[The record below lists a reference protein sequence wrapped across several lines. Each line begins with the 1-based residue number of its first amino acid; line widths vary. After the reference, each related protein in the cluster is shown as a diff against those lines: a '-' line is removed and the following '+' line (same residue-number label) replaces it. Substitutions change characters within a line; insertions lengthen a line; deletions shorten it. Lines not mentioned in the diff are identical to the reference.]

1 MRAEFENLVSCLQLI
16 FNARPEGYTATH
28 RSPGFSPTLPDDP
41 TQFLNGQGQ
50 FASPSSVIKTQLVPG
65 EPGEEGADGVPGV
78 TSGSGAGPTGPQG
91 PQGPASAPIPGAD
104 GDDGQLIVIGA
115 AVPGSAGP
123 PGSQGRW
130 CSLNST
136 PPLVPPNST
145 SRPEL
150 RAPTIRMCSSSSIC
164 SRRRTTRS
172 LCASPPT
179 AERPTTL
186 ARTTTP
192 PISPGR
198 RPARA
203 KADHQGKA
211 RLRSHR

>member
-1 MRAEFENLVSCLQLI
+1 M
-16 FNARPEGYTATH
+16 
-28 RSPGFSPTLPDDP
+28 
-41 TQFLNGQGQ
+41 
-50 FASPSSVIKTQLVPG
+50 PG

-123 PGSQGRW
+123 PGSSGALVLLEQHTASG
-130 CSLNST
+130 SAELDFTTGITST
-136 PPLVPPNST
+136 YDTYVFEFSD
-145 SRPEL
+145 RF
-150 RAPTIRMCSSSSIC
+150 APGDERHAHYARLH
-164 SRRRTTRS
+164 RRRSDLRRWRE
-172 LCASPPT
+172 LLP
-179 AERPTTL
+179 
-186 ARTTTP
+186 P